1 VDIRNFRFSNTDNL
15 PNWALFFLELGFFAS
30 AHASKNILQER
41 LNITLT
47 VPGAEYAAALIAIG
61 ANIQAINAD
70 EKIKDENSSSGI
82 VNLDNLSYRD
92 EVMMRFN
99 RTSQI
104 KKGYFKQRI
113 PLEDGTRDFIFGES
127 PKAADDNKFQKI
139 NEKEI
144 SRLVFP
150 KGTSIDL
157 IDLSP
162 LLRVCCKD
170 INFSSML
177 KKQECITTLLGIK
190 SHAFDESQENL
201 FYLENGMVIGGSFN
215 DIARFKESNIDASGY
230 YSRIFS
236 ERFLLKFLK
245 EMDKNKSRL
254 LILSSKA
261 INTIGLG
268 EQTGEKVRINLLDRS
283 KNIISLYESL
293 RKINQEVAATGGRQ
307 INPLDFLKMQIPKS
321 IEIAMQTVNT
331 R

>member
-1 VDIRNFRFSNTDNL
+1 MDIRNFRFSNTDNL

-127 PKAADDNKFQKI
+127 LKAADDNLFQKI

>member
-1 VDIRNFRFSNTDNL
+1 MDIRNFRFSDTNNL
-15 PNWALFFLELGFFAS
+15 PNWALFYLELGFFS
-30 AHASKNILQER
+30 SDQASKSTQKER
-41 LNITLT
+41 LNITIT

-61 ANIQAINAD
+61 ANIHAINSD

-127 PKAADDNKFQKI
+127 LKAADDNKFQKI

-201 FYLENGMVIGGSFN
+201 FYLENGMAIGGSFN

-245 EMDKNKSRL
+245 EMDENKSRL